1 MEHRQ
6 WLRGELKKWK
16 DEELVSGETAAAIWE
31 RYRHGPGLRFSFAR
45 PLGAAAFFCLLAGLA
60 FSGAGVWSLFSQ
72 GERFML
78 ALAPFVLSLVTAAAF
93 LFGDGIMRE
102 RARRR
107 RAKGLDVPPGGA
119 GLSPFLRES
128 AGLFHGIA
136 LNAAVWMTY
145 DTFRLSDDLYLLLG
159 GAACCLL
166 VMLYVLRSAG
176 LGIILSAD
184 AAAMAWLAPAEGW
197 PDAAAWALLA
207 ASFPFFLFLVGS
219 RRETGG
225 IAFAWGWIAAV
236 LTLTFF
242 TAAGRMWQIVFF
254 SVAASLTWLGGELL
268 RDYGWLGTAF
278 RFFGGTA
285 VFGALLAAAFGSAW
299 QGASGGWLLWTIF
312 GVFLLADAALLLR
325 TARRREWLGT
335 AAGLTPFVMGTA
347 AVLSLWDTSGVSPAV
362 LVSCFLVFLSIA
374 VIARGVQKG
383 RDWQLLAGTAALL
396 ADGAVRLWD
405 SSLTFGQRGT
415 FFLFAGLFAGV
426 VCLLL
431 SRPRRHLAEPP
442 LEDMEEEGDG
452 DDA

>member
-1 MEHRQ
+1 
-6 WLRGELKKWK
+6 
-16 DEELVSGETAAAIWE
+16 
-31 RYRHGPGLRFSFAR
+31 
-45 PLGAAAFFCLLAGLA
+45 
-60 FSGAGVWSLFSQ
+60 
-72 GERFML
+72 
-78 ALAPFVLSLVTAAAF
+78 
-93 LFGDGIMRE
+93 
-102 RARRR
+102 
-107 RAKGLDVPPGGA
+107 
-119 GLSPFLRES
+119 
-128 AGLFHGIA
+128 
-136 LNAAVWMTY
+136 MTY

-184 AAAMAWLAPAEGW
+184 AAAMAWLAPVEGW
-197 PDAAAWALLA
+197 PDAAAWVLLA

-335 AAGLTPFVMGTA
+335 AAGLTPLSWARRQCFPSGIRA
-347 AVLSLWDTSGVSPAV
+347 AFLRRCSYRVFSSFCRSP
-362 LVSCFLVFLSIA
+362 SS
-374 VIARGVQKG
+374 RGAC
-383 RDWQLLAGTAALL
+383 RRAGT
-396 ADGAVRLWD
+396 G
-405 SSLTFGQRGT
+405 SSLPGRRR
-415 FFLFAGLFAGV
+415 FLLTA
-426 VCLLL
+426 
-431 SRPRRHLAEPP
+431 R
-442 LEDMEEEGDG
+442 
-452 DDA
+452 

>member
-128 AGLFHGIA
+128 AGLFHGMA

-184 AAAMAWLAPAEGW
+184 AAAMAWLAPVEGW
-197 PDAAAWALLA
+197 PDAAAWVLLA
-207 ASFPFFLFLVGS
+207 SSFPFFLFLVGS

-268 RDYGWLGTAF
+268 RDYGWLGTA
-278 RFFGGTA
+278 
-285 VFGALLAAAFGSAW
+285 
-299 QGASGGWLLWTIF
+299 
-312 GVFLLADAALLLR
+312 LLLR

-374 VIARGVQKG
+374 VIARGVQKD